1 MRLIIVGAALLV
13 LSISLTEYVTR
24 TRAPKEPSVARAATQ
39 KGQTPKAPKIDDA
52 TAALLATSAD
62 TEVPRQNPAIDV
74 APGLAGT
81 DGPNGFKAVL
91 TTTAELRNLT
101 GGFGWA
107 VFLADIGS
115 QTALV
120 RVADGEKPHTI
131 ALWPEHIS
139 SLVVDGS
146 SLFFS
151 TTDTIYSRPA
161 RGNEAVSVRVRFS
174 SANILAFTVAGEGV
188 VVALKAKNGEGQ
200 CIIARVD
207 GAGVTTVLESAA
219 DTVDV
224 LLSDGKEA
232 FWLSHGDLFHAALD
246 GEFSARLAEHLIGPL
261 LLDGNH
267 LVANTRDGLMRFE
280 REGGGG
286 KKLSAAQSLVFSSS
300 SGVLRYAQDKV
311 LFEPDANNTPIV
323 KAEFAAPI
331 SGIALGGT
339 SLFVMTTFEG
349 TSQLYVK

>member
-1 MRLIIVGAALLV
+1 MRLLIVGAALLV

-24 TRAPKEPSVARAATQ
+24 TRVPKEASVDTSAKQ
-39 KGQTPKAPKIDDA
+39 KGQPPKAPKIDDA

-91 TTTAELRNLT
+91 TTTAALRNLS

-174 SANILAFTVAGEGV
+174 SATIAAFAVAGDSV
-188 VVALKAKNGEGQ
+188 VVALKAKNGGGT
-200 CIIARVD
+200 CVVARVD

-219 DTVDV
+219 DAVDV
-224 LLSDGKEA
+224 LLADGKEA

-246 GEFSARLAEHLIGPL
+246 GAFSARLAEHLIGPL
-261 LLDGNH
+261 LLDGKN
-267 LVANTRDGLMRFE
+267 LVANTREGLMRFE
-280 REGGGG
+280 REGGAGER
-286 KKLSAAQSLVFSSS
+286 LSAAQSLVVSSS
-300 SGVLRYAQDKV
+300 SGLLRYAQDKT
-311 LFEPDANNTPIV
+311 LFELDATNAPIV
-323 KAEFAAPI
+323 KAAFAAPI

-339 SLFVMTTFEG
+339 SLFVLTTLEG